1 MVGAKKSTSKKQAA
15 RMRRLRE
22 IRSEKRKAEQDAKTR
37 EQIAILLSDWS
48 KRGIVRQESPPKNLP

>member
-1 MVGAKKSTSKKQAA
+1 MAHEKKGAKRKNSA

-22 IRSEKRKAEQDAKTR
+22 MRRKKTEEEQATKTR

-48 KRGIVRQESPPKNLP
+48 QRGIVRQESP

>member
-1 MVGAKKSTSKKQAA
+1 MATAKKTSSRKQAA

-22 IRSEKRKAEQDAKTR
+22 IRRKKREDEQAMKTR

-48 KRGIVRQESPPKNLP
+48 QRGIVRQESPSKGLH